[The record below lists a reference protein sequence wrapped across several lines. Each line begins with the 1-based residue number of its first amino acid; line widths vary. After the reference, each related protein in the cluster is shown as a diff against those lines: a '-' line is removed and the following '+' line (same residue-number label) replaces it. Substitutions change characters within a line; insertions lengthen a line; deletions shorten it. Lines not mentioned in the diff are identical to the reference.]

1 MKVIKITFK
10 SETIIVETINK
21 SFSKVINSNQIED
34 NSLFYT
40 YGFIKRNKEIINEII
55 SIKYIEN
62 FIYKDFESFYV
73 LGNILKCSSVNF
85 DIEESLTTR
94 ACSILLDNE
103 RLKYLK
109 CYFIPS
115 DYVHDFASN
124 GVSIILSNDYKFTTN
139 FINGNG
145 FNNLKS
151 IYYKRIINFYREEDV
166 FDNLEYFLR
175 VNTSLKVIHLYF
187 YSNKCMNF
195 VIDML
200 NKYKETDVYIFIHQN
215 DFNKDTIRNDIKNLR
230 SINKTFNKSE
240 KKIEIIYDD
249 YSYDNKIFKDMSS
262 NVIKVCLV
270 LIMYVGFI
278 LIISNKYHE
287 YLSVVELRKLEMSL
301 IDSNDV
307 DNNIDEIDDSDV
319 TPVEPTEPTEPVPS
333 EPVIEEPKY
342 INYYANIP
350 TSFDK
355 LLQINKNVVGWVTV
369 NNTKAN
375 YPVLQGP
382 YNEFYNTHDIYDR
395 EVITGWIYMDSRNN
409 SKELDQNTI
418 IYGHNLISGYM
429 FGDLKSTTDYSWYTN
444 PANQVITFNT
454 LDKEMKWK
462 IFSIYRVD
470 YTTDYLTTN
479 FYNDEQ
485 YMDFI
490 NMIKGRS
497 IYDFGVSVNP
507 NDKIITLSTCSG
519 HTRRLVIHAKLIS

>member
-1 MKVIKITFK
+1 
-10 SETIIVETINK
+10 
-21 SFSKVINSNQIED
+21 
-34 NSLFYT
+34 
-40 YGFIKRNKEIINEII
+40 
-55 SIKYIEN
+55 
-62 FIYKDFESFYV
+62 
-73 LGNILKCSSVNF
+73 
-85 DIEESLTTR
+85 
-94 ACSILLDNE
+94 
-103 RLKYLK
+103 
-109 CYFIPS
+109 
-115 DYVHDFASN
+115 
-124 GVSIILSNDYKFTTN
+124 
-139 FINGNG
+139 
-145 FNNLKS
+145 
-151 IYYKRIINFYREEDV
+151 
-166 FDNLEYFLR
+166 
-175 VNTSLKVIHLYF
+175 
-187 YSNKCMNF
+187 MNF

-319 TPVEPTEPTEPVPS
+319 TPVVPTEPTEPIPS

-444 PANQVITFNT
+444 PVNQVITFNT

-485 YMDFI
+485 YMYFI